1 MRKELT
7 TQWELRKDALRN
19 YFTTTNQDEYNSSYK
34 DILIKIFELVLTEQK
49 VQLDSITTID
59 NGDYQGT
66 LLFTIPFDTY
76 QPSEDEYYFTSVGYG
91 SCSGCD
97 TLQGISGYD
106 GELPTEEQVD
116 DYMTLALHMIQK
128 MKKYS
133 DFI

>member
-19 YFTTTNQDEYNSSYK
+19 YFATTNQSDYSSDYK
-34 DILIKIFELVLTEQK
+34 SILVKVFELVLTDQE
-49 VQLDSITTID
+49 VQLDAITTID

-66 LLFTIPFDTY
+66 LLFVIPFDTY
-76 QPSEDEYYFTSVGYG
+76 QPSENEYYFTAVGYG

-97 TLQGISGYD
+97 TLQGISDYD
-106 GELPTEEQVD
+106 DGLPTEQQVD
-116 DYMTLALHMIQK
+116 DYMTLALHLVQK

-133 DFI
+133 DFE

>member
-34 DILIKIFELVLTEQK
+34 EILVKIFELVLTEQK

-66 LLFTIPFDTY
+66 LLFTIPFDKY

-97 TLQGISGYD
+97 TLQGISDYD